1 MGNSITD
8 AFVPLLDE
16 PMQLSFHFEDPFVGQ
31 ARYKGR
37 QKSQAETSL
46 KLAHQIDSEYLRK
59 LKENIRY
66 SFCEW
71 RGGIAG
77 HSNYRYLMG

>member
-59 LKENIRY
+59 LKKKPSDTLFASGEV
-66 SFCEW
+66 
-71 RGGIAG
+71 A
-77 HSNYRYLMG
+77 